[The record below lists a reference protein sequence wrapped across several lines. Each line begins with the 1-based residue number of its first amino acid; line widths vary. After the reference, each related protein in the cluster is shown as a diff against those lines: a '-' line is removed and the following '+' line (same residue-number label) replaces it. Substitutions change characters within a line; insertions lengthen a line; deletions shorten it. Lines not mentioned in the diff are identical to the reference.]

1 MSIFTEEE
9 VETIQ
14 QNAEQAEHTKTLA
27 PQVMDI
33 VYKHKLL
40 KLFVPAELG
49 GKQETLPNA
58 LKIFEDCAYID
69 GTVGFLAAIG
79 SGGGYFAGYYSP
91 ETSARLFAN
100 DKAVLAGSGTP
111 CTATKTNGG
120 YIVNGSWKYCSGANF
135 ATFFTATAT
144 DENGQTKAYTFMPE
158 QVTILND
165 WTAFGL
171 KATASNT
178 IVVNDVFVP
187 HELVFDLAQPPI
199 SHPHYKLYSFP
210 FLLFAQ
216 YSFAAVVLGLYRA
229 FVNGVYQLNGKYPAD
244 SSRNKAVGELLNK
257 ATQNLDMLTNAL
269 HKSARITW
277 GTHTSGEPVGEDLLI
292 EGAENVFSLS
302 TWASQTATNI
312 FAHAG
317 MAVVMENH
325 PLNRIYRNLL
335 TANQHILLRKY

>member
-1 MSIFTEEE
+1 MSIFTHQEIN
-9 VETIQ
+9 TIQ
-14 QNAEQAEHTKTLA
+14 QNAQEAEQTKALA

-33 VYKHKLL
+33 IYKHKLL

-79 SGGGYFAGYYSP
+79 SGGGYFTGYYSP
-91 ETSARLFAN
+91 EVSARLFAD

-111 CTATKTNGG
+111 CTATKTSGG
-120 YIVNGSWKYCSGANF
+120 YIVNGSWKYCSGADF
-135 ATFFTATAT
+135 ATFFTATAV
-144 DENGQTKAYTFMPE
+144 DEAGETKAFTFMPP
-158 QVTILND
+158 QVTVLQN
-165 WTAFGL
+165 WNAFGL

-178 IVVNDVFVP
+178 IEVKEAFVP
-187 HELVFDLAQPPI
+187 HELVFDLSTPPI
-199 SHPHYKLYSFP
+199 SYTDYKIYSFP

-229 FVNGVYQLNGKYPAD
+229 FISGVYELNTLYPAG
-244 SSRNKAVGELLNK
+244 STRNKTVSELLQK

-277 GTHTSGEPVGEDLLI
+277 ETHTNGNVVGEDLLI